1 MQARHSLSHCMTV
14 TMVTVTYSDTVTVS
28 VHDCESVSDST
39 WLTSQHQKSTGSMY
53 PPPPTHT
60 PYSTATVGLTLG
72 YTVNL

>member
-1 MQARHSLSHCMTV
+1 MIV

-28 VHDCESVSDST
+28 VHDCESVSDRA

-53 PPPPTHT
+53 RVHWDAATPPPSP

-72 YTVNL
+72 YTVNI